1 MATIINIPIA
11 VIIGFLISRNKIPGT
26 IFLDIAVSLPM
37 AVPPVVIGFL
47 LLLLLGRDG
56 PIGKILYDL
65 FEADIVF
72 TWIAAVIASSIVSF
86 PLVAR
91 AAITAIGEIDEKLE
105 HAARTLGASQIRVLL
120 TITIP
125 LAYRGILAGTLLGF
139 VRAMSEF
146 GATII
151 VAGNIPGKTQTIPLA
166 IYTSVQIRDDTNA
179 IMLTIFS
186 ITLAILTLLVHN
198 MNEQNT
204 VIQIIDRIKLLYINK
219 VTNQY
224 SYLVGW
230 RDIIISRIIIV

>member
-1 MATIINIPIA
+1 MATIINVPIA

-91 AAITAIGEIDEKLE
+91 ATITAIGEIDEKLE

-179 IMLTIFS
+179 IMLTIFGYTYTIGS
-186 ITLAILTLLVHN
+186 QLVSN
-198 MNEQNT
+198 KNKKG
-204 VIQIIDRIKLLYINK
+204 KLKLPPI
-219 VTNQY
+219 
-224 SYLVGW
+224 
-230 RDIIISRIIIV
+230 

>member
-1 MATIINIPIA
+1 MATIINVPIA

-91 AAITAIGEIDEKLE
+91 ATITAIGEIDEKLE

-125 LAYRGILAGTLLGF
+125 LAY
-139 VRAMSEF
+139 
-146 GATII
+146 
-151 VAGNIPGKTQTIPLA
+151 
-166 IYTSVQIRDDTNA
+166 
-179 IMLTIFS
+179 
-186 ITLAILTLLVHN
+186 
-198 MNEQNT
+198 
-204 VIQIIDRIKLLYINK
+204 
-219 VTNQY
+219 
-224 SYLVGW
+224 
-230 RDIIISRIIIV
+230 

>member
-1 MATIINIPIA
+1 MATIINVPIA

-86 PLVAR
+86 PLVGR
-91 AAITAIGEIDEKLE
+91 ATITAIGEIDEKLE

-198 MNEQNT
+198 
-204 VIQIIDRIKLLYINK
+204 RL
-219 VTNQY
+219 VTKTRKE
-224 SYLVGW
+224 S
-230 RDIIISRIIIV
+230 

>member
-1 MATIINIPIA
+1 LATIINVPIA

-91 AAITAIGEIDEKLE
+91 ASITAIGEIDEKLE

-198 MNEQNT
+198 W
-204 VIQIIDRIKLLYINK
+204 L
-219 VTNQY
+219 VTKTRKE
-224 SYLVGW
+224 S
-230 RDIIISRIIIV
+230 

>member
-1 MATIINIPIA
+1 MPLAI
-11 VIIGFLISRNKIPGT
+11 IIGFLISRNRIPGT
-26 IFLDIAVSLPM
+26 IFLDIAVSLPL

-47 LLLLLGRDG
+47 LLLLLGRGG
-56 PIGKILYDL
+56 PIGQILHNI
-65 FEADIVF
+65 FETEIVF

-91 AAITAIGEIDEKLE
+91 ATITAIGEIDEKLE
-105 HAARTLGASQIRVLL
+105 HAARTLGASQFRVLF

-166 IYTSVQIRDDTNA
+166 IYSSVQLRDDKNA

-198 MNEQNT
+198 W
-204 VIQIIDRIKLLYINK
+204 L
-219 VTNQY
+219 VTRTRK
-224 SYLVGW
+224 S
-230 RDIIISRIIIV
+230 S

>member
-1 MATIINIPIA
+1 MGSEMCIRDRYKIETLELTIRVAILATIINVPIA

-91 AAITAIGEIDEKLE
+91 ATITAIGEIDEKLE

-198 MNEQNT
+198 
-204 VIQIIDRIKLLYINK
+204 RL
-219 VTNQY
+219 VTKTRKE
-224 SYLVGW
+224 S
-230 RDIIISRIIIV
+230 

>member
-1 MATIINIPIA
+1 MATIINVPIA

-91 AAITAIGEIDEKLE
+91 ATITAIGEIDEKLE

-198 MNEQNT
+198 
-204 VIQIIDRIKLLYINK
+204 RL
-219 VTNQY
+219 VTKTRKE
-224 SYLVGW
+224 S
-230 RDIIISRIIIV
+230 